1 MEEVE
6 VKCTTFLPS
15 FHDGQR
21 CVEPVFRGPQKIGT
35 SPASLRRLVRQSSYL
50 SITIGKAK
58 PPKAQKKP
66 SAVPAD
72 IPDLDGSK
80 EKDTML
86 ADKNDPWID

>member
-1 MEEVE
+1 MEQIE

-15 FHDGQR
+15 FHDGQQ

-35 SPASLRRLVRQSSYL
+35 SPAFLRRLVRRSSYL
-50 SITIGKAK
+50 SITIGKAI

-72 IPDLDGSK
+72 IPDLDRSE
-80 EKDTML
+80 EKDAML
-86 ADKNDPWID
+86 TDKMIHG